1 MLAVNIKFQLIYK
14 LVLFVI
20 KFGLLGGGTLKVY
33 ILLFTKSDLNTIAY
47 TGNTDINI
55 LKTAKKIML

>member
-20 KFGLLGGGTLKVY
+20 KFGLLGGGGTLKVY

-47 TGNTDINI
+47 TGNTDINT
-55 LKTAKKIML
+55 LKSAKK